1 MRTRLLKIVAL
12 ILFSQ
17 KKGVRTKCSAPN
29 KSACCLDAHNIKTSL
44 SNLNE
49 LQRIDALR
57 RIESQLIDKALYWPL
72 FHVQQ
77 QISTATSLDAT
88 DMLAN
93 GWIDFATVVVE

>member
-1 MRTRLLKIVAL
+1 M
-12 ILFSQ
+12 
-17 KKGVRTKCSAPN
+17 
-29 KSACCLDAHNIKTSL
+29 
-44 SNLNE
+44 
-49 LQRIDALR
+49 QRIDALR

-88 DMLAN
+88 GMLAN